1 MVRQHWVCYVLRSY
15 DGSGKEYV
23 GIEPEGKARR
33 IEQHRE
39 ANQFLGSGNHV
50 VVEEATRRVFGTIYQ
65 AVLLEQEVLIARMR
79 AVGVQQVRGGGF
91 PAKEIWPREIQEC
104 EALTRLP
111 EQDLRNLLQQLQREG
126 VAGASKLN
134 DRFRETRSHCL
145 LQCWDCKKRRSGVPL
160 ADSFGH
166 MKRSDECPLMQKRQ
180 RNDDEAAAERKR
192 REEEHLEKKVF
203 LKSVWPE
210 IMKEEQDARK
220 KRRLEAEQ
228 KREAKK
234 MRKEEEKQEAE
245 RKKEEAEQLRQR
257 LEKLRLETSLQ
268 LIKEQL
274 GKGKD
279 KEKEEAGAKASSRS
293 EGGGGGE
300 GDAEPQGRVEAKT
313 TKKATK
319 KATSGKRSHHWL
331 ADGETKYEV
340 YNKGEGRQKARANQQ
355 KKREKESA
363 ERATRKTKKT
373 RNAKAGMKKAI
384 ATARKKAEKNAQEKA
399 GASQ

>member
-65 AVLLEQEVLIARMR
+65 AILLEQEVLIARMR

-91 PAKEIWPREIQEC
+91 PAEKIFPREIQEC

-111 EQDLRNLLQQLQREG
+111 EHDLRNLLQQLQREG

-166 MKRSDECPLMQKRQ
+166 MKRSDECPLMQRQ
-180 RNDDEAAAERKR
+180 RRADDEAAAERNR
-192 REEEHLEKKVF
+192 REEEQLEKKVF

-313 TKKATK
+313 TKKATSK
-319 KATSGKRSHHWL
+319 KRNHHWL
-331 ADGETKYEV
+331 ADGETKYEA
-340 YNKGEGRQKARANQQ
+340 YNKGEGRQKANANRQQ
-355 KKREKESA
+355 KREKERA
-363 ERATRKTKKT
+363 EKATRKTKKT